1 MLELKT
7 EESIFQTNFTKL
19 LLDLQ
24 AKYGTRS
31 KIINVRRGSGSRN
44 LTTIEI
50 ENRRGITLTKIERRY
65 SKTKEKK
72 KDWKSR

>member
-7 EESIFQTNFTKL
+7 EESIFLTNFTKL
-19 LLDLQ
+19 LFDLQ

-31 KIINVRRGSGSRN
+31 KIINVRRGSRSRN